1 MAPALG
7 VPTRYFSDGAAESD
21 GQYNR
26 PSGSH
31 YENASNAHVVV
42 RAAISINARQHK
54 QGYQAADRVS
64 FEPRHHDTFEG
75 SALVA
80 PHVLSVHPL
89 HSQVPDFVIR
99 RA

>member
-1 MAPALG
+1 MEAERKIRGRFMAPALG
-7 VPTRYFSDGAAESD
+7 VPTRYCSDGAAESD

-42 RAAISINARQHK
+42 RAAISINARKHK

-64 FEPRHHDTFEG
+64 FEPRHHVIP
-75 SALVA
+75 SRA
-80 PHVLSVHPL
+80 VH
-89 HSQVPDFVIR
+89 
-99 RA
+99 